1 MPTVQD
7 LMNQIEQW
15 RQKTLRELAARDLAE
30 GLFQMRMMTV
40 FINKKPVSF
49 QVSEHAAVR
58 FSHLAWRDV
67 NDGTQIEIQ
76 NWDKRNTLQRKNRSF
91 TSKNLFK

>member
-30 GLFQMRMMTV
+30 GLFPMG
-40 FINKKPVSF
+40 P
-49 QVSEHAAVR
+49 
-58 FSHLAWRDV
+58 
-67 NDGTQIEIQ
+67 
-76 NWDKRNTLQRKNRSF
+76 
-91 TSKNLFK
+91 